1 MKIRNPDRKG
11 TTSRKSVRELKHH
24 LVREVENGNGR
35 VVPGE
40 EAMGA
45 VGCGRTQR
53 VRGVP
58 EPGAPS
64 VGTDVLPLAGGGAE
78 PRIAG
83 AFWSRFLF

>member
-1 MKIRNPDRKG
+1 
-11 TTSRKSVRELKHH
+11 
-24 LVREVENGNGR
+24 
-35 VVPGE
+35 VPGA
-40 EAMGA
+40 EAIGV

-83 AFWSRFLF
+83 AFWS